1 MKIGICWGGNSDHA
15 RDFLRSM
22 PIIAMKELIECKNV
36 QCYSLMKGVKTKR
49 DWPQGSIDLNEG
61 IESFSVIDMSKKI
74 QNFTDLANIIESL
87 DLVITV
93 DTGLAHLC
101 GAMGKPVWILLAKH
115 CDWRWFDDVE
125 TTPWY
130 PSARLFRCKT
140 TWKDLIHEVVESLP
154 INQKA
159 K

>member
-1 MKIGICWGGNSDHA
+1 
-15 RDFLRSM
+15 
-22 PIIAMKELIECKNV
+22 
-36 QCYSLMKGVKTKR
+36 
-49 DWPQGSIDLNEG
+49 
-61 IESFSVIDMSKKI
+61 
-74 QNFTDLANIIESL
+74 
-87 DLVITV
+87 
-93 DTGLAHLC
+93 
-101 GAMGKPVWILLAKH
+101 MGKPVWILLAKH